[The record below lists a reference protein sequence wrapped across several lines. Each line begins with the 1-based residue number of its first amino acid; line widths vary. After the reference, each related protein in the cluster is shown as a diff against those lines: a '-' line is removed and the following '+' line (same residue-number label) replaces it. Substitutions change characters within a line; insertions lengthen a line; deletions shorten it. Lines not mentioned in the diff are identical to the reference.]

1 LFFWYSNFAFIFMS
15 DALGLALPAV
25 THRDYFS
32 ECNGQRFAGTH
43 LILDLWD
50 AKYLNDAISIEAALR
65 EAARS
70 SKATVLHGHFHVFTP
85 LGGVTGV
92 LLLAESHISI
102 HTWPEHSFAAIDL
115 FMCAGCNPR
124 DGIDALK
131 RWFAP
136 QRISVKT
143 LRRGISRTAASPGG
157 KLPNIKRV

>member
-1 LFFWYSNFAFIFMS
+1 MP
-15 DALGLALPAV
+15 DALVPELPNV
-25 THRDYFS
+25 PHKDYFS
-32 ECNGQRFAGTH
+32 ERNGQRFAGMH
-43 LILDLWD
+43 LIVDMWD

-65 EAARS
+65 EAAHS
-70 SKATVLHGHFHVFTP
+70 AKATVLHGHFHVFTP

-115 FMCAGCNPR
+115 FMCAGCDAH

-136 QRISVKT
+136 RRISIKA
-143 LRRGISRTAASPGG
+143 LRRGTSRTATSQGD
-157 KLPNIKRV
+157 KLPNIKRVKTPR